1 MIKTKKLILIVLV
14 LLLILA
20 PNAQAGL
27 WDNTLFQKEVISFA
41 SRIKEI
47 LSFPVLN
54 KPIIET
60 KDRFPSDP
68 QITDYI
74 KEDISRLLKTYEI
87 KRTYSVSASAYSSEV
102 WQTDSTPFIT
112 AANTHVRD
120 GVVAANFLPFG
131 TLIRIPELYGDKI
144 FIVEDRMNSRYWYNV
159 DVWFADTPLAKAF
172 GRKTVTIEV
181 L

>member
-1 MIKTKKLILIVLV
+1 MIKIKKLILIVLA
-14 LLLILA
+14 LLLIFA

-27 WDNTLFQKEVISFA
+27 WDNALFQKEGPSFA

-47 LSFPVLN
+47 LSFPSLD
-54 KPIIET
+54 KPIIESAN
-60 KDRFPSDP
+60 RFPSEP
-68 QITDYI
+68 KIIDYI
-74 KEDISRLLKTYEI
+74 KEDISRLLRIYEV
-87 KRTYSVSASAYSSEV
+87 KRTYIVSASAYSSEV

-112 AANTHVRD
+112 ASNTHVRD